1 MTTLDDNLE
10 NLSFETAYEQIGA
23 IVDQLE
29 SGELPL
35 EQTLALYERGR
46 QLIKYCEGQLDA
58 AELRI
63 SQVSGDSDG
72 GFRVE
77 SLK

>member
-1 MTTLDDNLE
+1 MTTHDINLE

-46 QLIKYCEGQLDA
+46 QLIKYCEGRLDA

-72 GFRVE
+72 GFRVD

>member
-1 MTTLDDNLE
+1 MTTPDSDSK
-10 NLSFETAYEQIGA
+10 LSFEAAFEQIGA

-35 EQTLALYERGR
+35 DQSLALYERGR
-46 QLIKYCEGQLDA
+46 QLIKYCEGQLDS

-63 SQVSGDSDG
+63 SQLSGDTDG
-72 GFRVE
+72 GFNLE
-77 SLK
+77 SIT